1 MNLFELIKN
10 IPAEFWH
17 DVLAVVVSV
26 TCSITISTIITN
38 KIILPRLIKL
48 EKDRKKISKLLLNKR
63 DLVVL
68 ENNIFKKLK

>member
-26 TCSITISTIITN
+26 TCSITISTIIAN
-38 KIILPRLIKL
+38 KIILPRLIEL
-48 EKDRKKISKLLLNKR
+48 ENDRKKISKLLNKR

>member
-17 DVLAVVVSV
+17 DVLGVVVSI
-26 TCSITISTIITN
+26 TCSITISTIIAN

-48 EKDRKKISKLLLNKR
+48 ENNRKKISKLLSNKR